1 MTTTDQ
7 VTRGGLLGV
16 ATVAR
21 RLVWLASYPKSGN
34 TWTRLFLSQ
43 FLSDS
48 VDPVD
53 LNAIDL
59 HGSISSSR
67 PAFDEVVGLPSSD
80 LTDDEVDE
88 LRPHVYASWAAN
100 GAGTSFVKV
109 HDADRTLAA
118 GGRLFPASVTARA
131 VHLVRNPLDIA
142 VSLAFHQG
150 HGDYGRTVGQL
161 NDPGRVIAGNR
172 RSQLRQTLLDW
183 SGHVRSWTGEGAFP
197 VATFRYE
204 SLVADPVGEFG
215 RLVAFLGLD
224 GAADRARV
232 ERAVARTRFDV
243 LQSAEAESGFRE
255 RHHGQARFF
264 RTGRPG
270 DWRSRLSA
278 SQVASIVD
286 AHGEVM
292 RRFGYLDDA
301 GRPC

>member
-1 MTTTDQ
+1 MTATDQ
-7 VTRGGLLGV
+7 ATRGGHDP
-16 ATVAR
+16 ATRVR

-43 FLSDS
+43 FLTGS
-48 VDPVD
+48 VAPVD

-59 HGSISSSR
+59 DGSISSSR
-67 PAFDEVVGLPSSD
+67 PSFDEVVGLPSSD

-88 LRPHVYASWAAN
+88 LRPRVYESWAGN
-100 GAGTSFVKV
+100 GAGTSFIKV
-109 HDADRTLAA
+109 HDANLTLAG
-118 GGRLFPASVTARA
+118 GGRLFPASATACA
-131 VHLVRNPLDIA
+131 VHLVRNPLDVA

-150 HGDYGRTVGQL
+150 HDDYDRTVRQL
-161 NDPGRVIAGNR
+161 NDGGRVIAGNR

-183 SGHVRSWTGEGAFP
+183 SGHARTWTGEQAFP
-197 VATFRYE
+197 VETFRYE
-204 SLVADPVGEFG
+204 SLVADPVGQFA

-224 GAADRARV
+224 GAGDRARI

-243 LQSAEAESGFRE
+243 LQSAEAETGFRE

-270 DWRSRLSA
+270 EWRTGLSA

-292 RRFGYLDDA
+292 HRFGYVDDA
-301 GRPC
+301 GLPC